1 MDVDNDGKAGQD
13 DVMVVDG
20 DNGGSW
26 WWTMVKLLT
35 MVTMLMRMVRDLRRQ
50 VRFSG
55 WL

>member
-13 DVMVVDG
+13 DVMLVDG
-20 DNGGSW
+20 DNDGSW
-26 WWTMVKLLT
+26 WQTMVKILT
-35 MVTMLMRMVRDLRRQ
+35 MVTMVVRMVRDLRRQ